1 MRFYKSK
8 VRTAVTA
15 DKVKVDSFGY
25 FADTLAGLK
34 EAVESETNTCF
45 GRISKICKADKVCR
59 FVAYIRGH
67 NLPWTLFYPVKG
79 KHIKE

>member
-1 MRFYKSK
+1 MRFYKLK
-8 VRTAVTA
+8 IRTAITA
-15 DKVKVDSFGY
+15 DKVKVGSFGY

-34 EAVESETNTCF
+34 EAVESETNACF
-45 GRISKICKADKVCR
+45 GRISKIHEASKVCR

-67 NLPWTLFYPVKG
+67 ELSWTLFYPVKG